1 MEVRDDCLYSL
12 LGIGKS
18 VVKNNRVDVVE
29 IMRRMGNIKK
39 RPETPMEP
47 SERDSRIFYWAIL
60 YIVTVTTAVQY
71 QVCHISLGHKL

>member
-29 IMRRMGNIKK
+29 IIGEKDGKHQEETRDPDGTVRERFQNILLGDLIYSN
-39 RPETPMEP
+39 RNHR
-47 SERDSRIFYWAIL
+47 S
-60 YIVTVTTAVQY
+60 TVSGMSHFSWT
-71 QVCHISLGHKL
+71 